1 MGKWLNRG
9 HGVQIRKFCASTG
22 DHAECT
28 DRPRPVG
35 RPSLWPLRSP
45 NCKEEERRSKRRRE
59 GGGEDE
65 AEEEEGSYFLGG
77 ATWTMMGGSGILHAW
92 ASERFHM
99 IRARYLGREEG

>member
-9 HGVQIRKFCASTG
+9 HGVRIRKFSASTG

-45 NCKEEERRSKRRRE
+45 NCKEEEE
-59 GGGEDE
+59 EEE
-65 AEEEEGSYFLGG
+65 AEEEEGSYFVGG

-99 IRARYLGREEG
+99 IRARYLGREEE

>member
-28 DRPRPVG
+28 DRTRPVG

-45 NCKEEERRSKRRRE
+45 NCKEEEE
-59 GGGEDE
+59 EEE